1 MVTLS
6 PRLVHLPVFL
16 LLLFFID
23 QIDSG
28 DGWNFGDDERAGEDV
43 VGVVGGG
50 VDAHVVEALRR
61 YGVN

>member
-43 VGVVGGG
+43 VAVVGGG
-50 VDAHVVEALRR
+50 VDAHAVEALRR
-61 YGVN
+61 CCVN